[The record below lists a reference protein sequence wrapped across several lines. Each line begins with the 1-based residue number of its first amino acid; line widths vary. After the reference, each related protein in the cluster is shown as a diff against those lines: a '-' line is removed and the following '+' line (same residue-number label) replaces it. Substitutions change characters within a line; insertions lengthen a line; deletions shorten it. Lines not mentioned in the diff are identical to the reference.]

1 MSDTTTEPAQAIML
15 EAFDPAELI
24 VEGNYRSEIDRT
36 ITAEWVGQLAEHFK
50 RSQRRFPVHGTPGAA
65 SPCGNHTAVAI
76 VTRADGTLRV
86 LIGSRRVLGCLRA
99 GAPVLG
105 YIAGPEGDTDAERRA
120 ELIDQFTENHG
131 REPTT
136 TEDDAGLVAAL
147 FDIKGTSEP
156 KVATA
161 LGLSRPEVKAYRTL
175 AKSQT
180 ARNAI
185 ALGLDIIQSAAVEEF
200 AGDEYAVQRLTDV
213 AMDHPAAFDHELA
226 SLRAGRQ
233 VRAARDALVAEL
245 TGSGCAIH
253 GVDWIAPGDR
263 RSLANLRDGDG
274 EPIGPEGHDAC
285 PGRAVVISLDWT
297 WPDKAKVAWIAA
309 NPEFEADGDG
319 DPVVEFD
326 DDIEARDA
334 GMVPVW
340 SVTGHLCTD
349 PDGNGHASVYG
360 PGRAK
365 AAPETGPA
373 ADPDP
378 EAAARAR
385 AEEVARKQAA
395 EAAERRRVRERNTAW
410 RAATTVRRE
419 HVTQLV
425 CRGRLAPKGLRVA
438 AAMLRAEAI
447 ARHETKPEMGSFG
460 HRVAGQLLGL
470 TGSEWD
476 TERLIL
482 AALETAGPER
492 TEVIELAMVLGAAEH
507 GLSGAD
513 GVDAETWRSA
523 EQSWWARGDSKPRAA
538 RYLRWLRDHTGYEL
552 APIEAEVVKIAFPDD
567 PDQPDSGP
575 GDVGDQAAGQHPL
588 TAQEVETAPSASAVD
603 TGAGQ
608 AAEAAD
614 GEQPGD
620 EGADDQGAEDE
631 GAEDEGAEDDSPAT
645 AEAS

>member
-1 MSDTTTEPAQAIML
+1 MSHPTTEPTQAITL

-50 RSQRRFPVHGTPGAA
+50 RSQRRFPVHGTPDAA

-76 VTRADGTLRV
+76 VTRPDGALRV

-99 GAPVLG
+99 GAAVLG

-131 REPTT
+131 RVATT

-156 KVATA
+156 KVAAA
-161 LGLSRPEVKAYRTL
+161 LGLSRPEVRAYRTL
-175 AKSQT
+175 AKSET
-180 ARNAI
+180 ARNAV
-185 ALGLDIIQSAAVEEF
+185 ALGLDLIQSAAIEEF

-213 AMDHPAAFDHELA
+213 GLDHPAAFDHELA
-226 SLRAGRQ
+226 SLRAGRR
-233 VRAARDALVAEL
+233 VRIARDALVAEL
-245 TGSGCAIH
+245 TKSGYAIH
-253 GVDWIAPGDR
+253 GVDWMAPGDR
-263 RSLANLRDGDG
+263 RNLANLHDGDGDG
-274 EPIGPEGHDAC
+274 EPITPEGHGDC

-297 WPDKAKVAWIAA
+297 WPDEAKAAWIAA
-309 NPEFEADGDG
+309 NPEFEVDGGG

-326 DDIEARDA
+326 DDIEALDA

-360 PGRAK
+360 PGRTK
-365 AAPETGPA
+365 AEPEAEPGA
-373 ADPDP
+373 APDP

-385 AEEVARKQAA
+385 VEQAARQQAA
-395 EAAERRRVRERNTAW
+395 ESAERRRVRERNTAW
-410 RAATTVRRE
+410 RAATTVRRK
-419 HVTQLV
+419 HVAQLV
-425 CRGRLAPKGLRVA
+425 RRGRLTPKDLRTA
-438 AAMLRAEAI
+438 AAALRAEAI

-470 TGSEWD
+470 TGSEWE
-476 TERLIL
+476 TEGLIL

-492 TEVIELAMVLGAAEH
+492 AEVIELAMVLGAAEH

-513 GVDAETWRSA
+513 GTDAETWRSA

-552 APIEAEVVKIAFPDD
+552 ASIEDEVVRVAFPDD
-567 PDQPDSGP
+567 PDQPDPGP
-575 GDVGDQAAGQHPL
+575 GDAGDQADGQHAL
-588 TAQEVETAPSASAVD
+588 TAQEVEIAPSASAVD
-603 TGAGQ
+603 TGSGQ
-608 AAEAAD
+608 PAEV
-614 GEQPGD
+614 
-620 EGADDQGAEDE
+620 ADDERPDDE
-631 GAEDEGAEDDSPAT
+631 GAEGDSPAT
-645 AEAS
+645 AEAR